1 MLAILYN
8 KYTLRFLPNR
18 DLALR
23 VTPKKP
29 AENLSSGFLESSWDS
44 KRWKHFFFFLVRCKA
59 PTAPPQK
66 KIDNTYDVK
75 GEQRATSFCNGHNFL
90 EGTQV

>member
-8 KYTLRFLPNR
+8 KYTLRFIPKR
-18 DLALR
+18 DQAVR

-29 AENLSSGFLESSWDS
+29 AENLSSRFLESNWDS
-44 KRWKHFFFFLVRCKA
+44 KRWKHFFLVRCKA
-59 PTAPPQK
+59 PTAPPTPPK

-75 GEQRATSFCNGHNFL
+75 GEQRATSFCNDHNFL
-90 EGTQV
+90 EETQV